1 MNIKYY
7 FYTRKM
13 LSNYLEIS
21 EELLNVIGVY
31 CHRDINISKKLT
43 KYTNLNIYLNGST
56 LNDNNDFFRSLAY
69 QLKYIYNINQV
80 NVNDQDQKLKLEF
93 EDYMKYCHQQIECK
107 LENITSIDHGKL
119 KDEIVQS
126 FMTGKLYSEL
136 LSVILFNYFQLYQ
149 YFENIEENC
158 CYNVTTHLRKSLY
171 KLLLIRNYHDGYKT
185 ENNDM
190 CCSNVKSFCITEYQ
204 RKEMK
209 YESIV
214 VKIDVDMNRSLPDNI
229 DERLNMYLDIF
240 KSNNETIKSL
250 PYYLIP
256 VVASL
261 RYYLIGK
268 IEANLFDNTLMSD
281 DYNHLCQNINLTEKN
296 ITCDND
302 SNLVSKITVK
312 DYVYKA
318 LVSSCVAA
326 MTFTYLHKNFYYLM
340 KNKKFE
346 YNSFEENIKKNS
358 FICKTLPDFIHYNK
372 NRSLRLKGEWSINL
386 FQKFKEQS
394 ENAIQIFSE
403 IKSIFYI
410 NSCILQA
417 LKFPNDCVELETLS
431 SMYHYIWEDAFYGLI
446 YPFSQGETN
455 LSLIFKRRF
464 ELECTNYIFNMNS
477 NYFKYLE
484 DTYQK
489 IYHAIIS

>member
-1 MNIKYY
+1 MGIKKISAYIKDNLKIQPKFWMINKEKYKKLCSMNYNDLHNVNNKFLHFQTETRFVNSEVLIVDGYSVFYTIGIESLTWLKFDEISSINIIKDIIFVFKGCDPEVTKSYISKSCGRIKYMKEFYDKIFLPENNKEKTISFRGLLSIYPITMITYIQFLCQLAEIIDNLEVKFTLYDINPYIIHLANKYNGYVISNNSEFYIYNVPGFINIDLMNFYINNQNMNIKYY

-31 CHRDINISKKLT
+31 CHRDINISKKIT

-185 ENNDM
+185 KNNDM
-190 CCSNVKSFCITEYQ
+190 CCSN
-204 RKEMK
+204 
-209 YESIV
+209 
-214 VKIDVDMNRSLPDNI
+214 
-229 DERLNMYLDIF
+229 
-240 KSNNETIKSL
+240 
-250 PYYLIP
+250 
-256 VVASL
+256 
-261 RYYLIGK
+261 
-268 IEANLFDNTLMSD
+268 
-281 DYNHLCQNINLTEKN
+281 
-296 ITCDND
+296 
-302 SNLVSKITVK
+302 
-312 DYVYKA
+312 
-318 LVSSCVAA
+318 
-326 MTFTYLHKNFYYLM
+326 
-340 KNKKFE
+340 
-346 YNSFEENIKKNS
+346 
-358 FICKTLPDFIHYNK
+358 
-372 NRSLRLKGEWSINL
+372 
-386 FQKFKEQS
+386 
-394 ENAIQIFSE
+394 
-403 IKSIFYI
+403 
-410 NSCILQA
+410 
-417 LKFPNDCVELETLS
+417 
-431 SMYHYIWEDAFYGLI
+431 
-446 YPFSQGETN
+446 
-455 LSLIFKRRF
+455 
-464 ELECTNYIFNMNS
+464 
-477 NYFKYLE
+477 
-484 DTYQK
+484 
-489 IYHAIIS
+489 